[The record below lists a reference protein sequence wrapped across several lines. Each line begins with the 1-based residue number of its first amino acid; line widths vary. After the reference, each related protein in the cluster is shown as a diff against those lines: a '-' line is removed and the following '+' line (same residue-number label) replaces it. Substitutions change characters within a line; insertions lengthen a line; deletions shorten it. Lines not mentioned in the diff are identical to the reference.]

1 MFYCIMVP
9 LAWLVWH
16 VAFRI
21 KVIGRENIVRDR
33 PLVIVCNHLSAI
45 DPVFLI
51 LARFWGKRM
60 IILAKEEL
68 FRKPFPRWFLT
79 HVGVV
84 PIERGKGDT
93 GTIDKVISE
102 VKNGRTALIF
112 PEGTR
117 SKDGSLQRFKSGA
130 FVVAQQAEADILP
143 ARIIYKGGKMR
154 VFHRATVVFG
164 KVIPLQ
170 ELGLKG
176 DEHSAAVLR
185 SAKTRIIEEIEKLL
199 EENRGYC

>member
-16 VAFRI
+16 LAFRI
-21 KVIGRENIVRDR
+21 KVVGRENIVRDR
-33 PLVIVCNHLSAI
+33 PVVIICNHLSAI

-68 FRKPFPRWFLT
+68 FQKPFPRWFLL
-79 HVGVV
+79 HVGVI
-84 PIERGKGDT
+84 PIGRGKGDT
-93 GTIDKVISE
+93 GTIDKVIAE
-102 VKNGRTALIF
+102 VKGGRTALIF

-117 SKDGSLQRFKSGA
+117 SKDGSLQRLKSGA
-130 FVVAQQAEADILP
+130 FVVAQQAGADILP
-143 ARIIYKGGKMR
+143 ARIIYRGGKMR

-164 KVIPLQ
+164 KCIPLE
-170 ELGLKG
+170 ELGLTG
-176 DEHSAAVLR
+176 EEHSAAVLR
-185 SAKTRIIEEIEKLL
+185 GAKARVTAELEKLL
-199 EENRGYC
+199 EENREYC